1 MKGLSLILLVVA
13 SLTHSLDLGSTRS
26 RSGTR
31 ARFGVNTTP
40 KKDKF
45 KVSIAVV
52 MPHSLFKKRDYKKII
67 SQSALEL
74 TGSKFEKMFDLS
86 PYLEMVHPIPAP
98 IDVLGKICDQ
108 VSVAIFGAWKV
119 ITVIGVRDSLAP

>member
-1 MKGLSLILLVVA
+1 MNRLGLILLVLT
-13 SLTHSLDLGSTRS
+13 SLTHSLDLGST

-74 TGSKFEKMFDLS
+74 TGSKFETMFDLS

-98 IDVLGKICDQ
+98 IDVLGKICHQ
-108 VSVAIFGAWKV
+108 VSLLYIV
-119 ITVIGVRDSLAP
+119 

>member
-1 MKGLSLILLVVA
+1 MKGLSLILLVMA

-108 VSVAIFGAWKV
+108 VSVAIFE
-119 ITVIGVRDSLAP
+119 T

>member
-13 SLTHSLDLGSTRS
+13 SLTHSLDLGSPR
-26 RSGTR
+26 GTR

-108 VSVAIFGAWKV
+108 VSVAIFWA
-119 ITVIGVRDSLAP
+119 

>member
-1 MKGLSLILLVVA
+1 MKTGLLFLV
-13 SLTHSLDLGSTRS
+13 LTGIAHSLDLGSTRA
-26 RSGTR
+26 GTR

-40 KKDKF
+40 KKDRF

-52 MPHSLFKKRDYKKII
+52 MPHSMFKQRSYKKII
-67 SQSALEL
+67 SESALDL
-74 TGSKFEKMFDLS
+74 TGSKFETMFDLS

-108 VSVAIFGAWKV
+108 VSFCL
-119 ITVIGVRDSLAP
+119 S

>member
-1 MKGLSLILLVVA
+1 MKTSLLLLVLA
-13 SLTHSLDLGSTRS
+13 SVTHALDLGSTRA
-26 RSGTR
+26 GTR

-40 KKDKF
+40 KKNRF

-52 MPHSLFKKRDYKKII
+52 MPHSMFKQRAYKKLI
-67 SQSALEL
+67 SESALDL
-74 TGSKFEKMFDLS
+74 HGSNFESIFDLS

-108 VSVAIFGAWKV
+108 VSIQK
-119 ITVIGVRDSLAP
+119 